1 MNRIFQKP
9 EKSIAAKLMI
19 AIGLLMIVV
28 SFIFWYTTLLKQK
41 KDLMSIAVK
50 YGNSF
55 VNFTKQSTHFSMLK
69 FQRDATQKALEN
81 LSTPAGVQGVNIY
94 DHSGK
99 IYFSSDKDR
108 LGQSVAVSSIACTGC
123 HTEPDRSSRLLT
135 SEKTWEVYDNSEGSS
150 VMKVIGIIPNSPDC
164 YTAECHVHKKEQN
177 ILGFIEADLS
187 LGLID
192 EALLKQRLA
201 LTAYVILFVLVVSLF
216 VGIIIYK
223 IISKPVQQLVN
234 EMDKVAGGDLEHSVP
249 INSVDEM
256 GMLAKAFNSMI
267 KDLKEARDQSEQ
279 WTQKLEEEVAKK
291 TAEIE
296 RTHAS
301 LIQTEKLASLGRMA
315 AGVAHEINNPLTGVV
330 TFSHLLKKHFEPG
343 SEGDKDINVIIEQSE
358 RCSKI
363 INNLLTFARATPSE
377 KGRVNIN
384 DVLSRTIFMIKNQAK
399 FHHIKFEITL
409 EDRQFV
415 ITGDTS
421 QFQQIF
427 LNMFINAADAMSGR
441 GTVTVA
447 TRSAKEENKE
457 FVEIEFTDEGCGI
470 KEEDMSKLF
479 EPFYTTKPVGKGTG
493 LGLSVSHGI
502 AKHLGGHIKVK
513 STVGKGTSFFVRLPL
528 TDQSA

>member
-1 MNRIFQKP
+1 MKKISDHI
-9 EKSIAAKLMI
+9 EKSVAAKLMV

-28 SFIFWYTTLLKQK
+28 SFIFWYTTLQKQK

-50 YGNSF
+50 YGTSF
-55 VNFTKQSTHFSMLK
+55 IDFTRQSTHYSMLQ
-69 FQRDATQKALEN
+69 FQREMTQKALEN
-81 LSTPAGVQGVNIY
+81 LSTPAGVQNVNIY

-99 IYFSSDKDR
+99 IYFSSDKDI
-108 LGQSVAVSSIACTGC
+108 LGQSVAVSSLACTGC
-123 HTEPDRSSRLLT
+123 HADLEKSSGLLT
-135 SEKTWEVYDNSEGSS
+135 SEKRWEVHENTKGNS
-150 VMKVIGIIPNSPDC
+150 VIKIIGTIPNSPDC
-164 YTAECHVHKKEQN
+164 YTAKCHVHEKEQN

-201 LTAYVILFVLVVSLF
+201 LTAYVILFVIFISLF

-223 IISKPVQQLVN
+223 IISKPVQTLVS
-234 EMDKVAGGDLEHSVP
+234 EMEKVAAGDLDHSVP
-249 INSVDEM
+249 ITSIDEM
-256 GMLAKAFNSMI
+256 GVLAKAFNSMI
-267 KDLKEARDQSEQ
+267 KDLKEARDQSDK

-296 RTHAS
+296 RTHAN

-330 TFSHLLKKHFEPG
+330 TFSHLLKKQFEPG
-343 SEGDKDINVIIEQSE
+343 SDADKDINVIIEQSE

-377 KGRVNIN
+377 KGEVNIN
-384 DVLSRTIFMIKNQAK
+384 DILSRTIFMIKNQAK
-399 FHHIKFEITL
+399 FHHIKFDIDL
-409 EDRQFV
+409 DDRQFV
-415 ITGDTS
+415 IKGDNS

-427 LNMFINAADAMSGR
+427 LNMFINAADAMNGR
-441 GTVTVA
+441 GTITVN
-447 TRSAKEENKE
+447 TRSIKEESKE
-457 FVEIEFTDEGCGI
+457 FVEIEFTDQGCGI

-528 TDQSA
+528 AELM

>member
-1 MNRIFQKP
+1 MNRIFRHP
-9 EKSIAAKLMI
+9 DRSIAAKLMI
-19 AIGLLMIVV
+19 AIGLLMIIV
-28 SFIFWYTTLLKQK
+28 SFIFWYTTLQKQK
-41 KDLMSIAVK
+41 NDLMTIAVK

-55 VNFTKQSTHFSMLK
+55 IDFTRQSTHYSMLK
-69 FQRDATQKALEN
+69 FQREDTQKALEN
-81 LSTPAGVQGVNIY
+81 LSTPAGVQNVNIY

-99 IYFSSDKDR
+99 IFFSSDESKM
-108 LGQSVAVSSIACTGC
+108 GQSVNTSTLACMSCHKDPETSSELATEQHKWAVYESAEGRSI
-123 HTEPDRSSRLLT
+123 
-135 SEKTWEVYDNSEGSS
+135 
-150 VMKVIGIIPNSPDC
+150 MKIIGIIPNSRDC
-164 YTAECHVHKKEQN
+164 YTAACHVHKEEQK

-201 LTAYVILFVLVVSLF
+201 LTAYVIVFVLFVSLF

-223 IISKPVQQLVN
+223 IISKPVQQLVD
-234 EMDKVAGGDLEHSVP
+234 EMEKVAGGDLDHPVP
-249 INSVDEM
+249 ITSKDEM
-256 GMLAKAFNSMI
+256 GMLARAFNSMI
-267 KDLKEARDQSEQ
+267 KDLRQARDQREK
-279 WTQKLEEEVAKK
+279 WTQQLEEEVQKK

-296 RTHAS
+296 RTHAN

-343 SEGDKDINVIIEQSE
+343 SEADKDLNVIIEQSE

-377 KGRVNIN
+377 KGQVNLN
-384 DVLSRTIFMIKNQAK
+384 DVLSQTIFMIKNQAK
-399 FHHIKFEITL
+399 FHHIKFDINL
-409 EDRQFV
+409 EDRQFI

-441 GTVTVA
+441 GTITA
-447 TRSAKEENKE
+447 STRSVKEENRD

-470 KEEDMSKLF
+470 KEKDMSKLF

-502 AKHLGGHIKVK
+502 VKHLGGHIKVK

-528 TDQSA
+528 ADRDS